1 MNFGLHCLAICLLA
15 SAATFAAD
23 SDERPKG
30 YRFRGNPH
38 KTISSRS
45 EQDGSKRS
53 LLKSGGSSF
62 PSKWDS
68 RDQDGQKWITPVRDQ
83 GKHNTCWTFATY
95 ATLEAQLLKSGW
107 GEYDFSEKNM
117 ATLHGFDISLEAGGI
132 YDMAAAYLLRWGGAI
147 AETNDAYKTSA
158 SAWSTSPMLN
168 PAFHVQNIVW
178 IPPRKSSTDNDTL
191 KAAITNYGA
200 VATSIMWDDACEQAE
215 SYYYS
220 DDEYPNHAVAVI
232 GWDDDY
238 EASKFNRTPN
248 GNGAWLIKNSWGEAI
263 GTNGYYFVSYY
274 DNMFARTEDGV
285 VFIPA
290 TAEENYTA
298 VYGYD
303 KFGRVGDCSDDND
316 LEAAVFTSAWNEEVA
331 AIGVY
336 SFLESQDY
344 SVAVYTNVMKGA
356 DSPISGGTLA
366 YTQNGS
372 LTHAGYTTI
381 RLAKPVKL
389 ADGTTFAVVYRQKGG
404 KPQHAMDYSGNGYC
418 TSNHHAGETFLGNS
432 NTGNWKDATSVT
444 DLYWQDY
451 GAKPCV
457 CLKAYTRSI
466 MPANDG
472 PGETD
477 DGTSMLETLS
487 STNATLYAETAET
500 FGASANIVGAN
511 GRTLWSSWLA
521 GFDPSD
527 KDDNKFIVDISI
539 TNNVP
544 YLSWTPNLGSENR
557 KYQIWG
563 SETLG
568 DDDWQEVTD
577 LKTTDAKFFKV
588 TVDQK

>member
-1 MNFGLHCLAICLLA
+1 MNFGLHCLAVAVFA
-15 SAATFAAD
+15 SAAAFASD
-23 SDERPKG
+23 PDERPKG

-45 EQDGSKRS
+45 GQDGSKRP

-83 GKHNTCWTFATY
+83 GEHNTCWTFATY
-95 ATLEAQLLKSGW
+95 ATLETQLLKSGS
-107 GEYDFSEKNM
+107 GTYDFAEKNM
-117 ATLHGFDISLEAGGI
+117 ANLHGFDISLEAGGI
-132 YDMAAAYLLRWGGAI
+132 YDMAAAYLLRWGGAV
-147 AETNDAYKTSA
+147 AETNDTYETSA
-158 SAWSTSPMLN
+158 NAWSQSPMLN
-168 PAFHVQNIVW
+168 PAIHVQNIVW
-178 IPPRKSSTDNDTL
+178 VPARTSSTDNDTL

-200 VATSIMWDDACEQAE
+200 VATSIRWYKTYEQGE
-215 SYYYS
+215 SYYYPYGITP
-220 DDEYPNHAVAVI
+220 DHAVAVI

-238 EASKFNRTPN
+238 EASKFKSNPK
-248 GNGAWLIKNSWGEAI
+248 GNGAWLIKNSWGEDS

-274 DNMFARTEDGV
+274 DSTFAKTEDGI

-303 KFGRVGDCSDDND
+303 KFGRVDDCADNND

-366 YTQNGS
+366 YSQDGS

-404 KPQHAMDYSGNGYC
+404 KPQHAMDYSEEGYC

-432 NTGNWKDATSVT
+432 NTGNWNDMSPK
-444 DLYWQDY
+444 
-451 GAKPCV
+451 CV
-457 CLKAYTRSI
+457 CLKAYTRSTVS
-466 MPANDG
+466 ASDG
-472 PGETD
+472 PEEYDSGVK
-477 DGTSMLETLS
+477 MLTALAA
-487 STNATLYAETAET
+487 TNATLYAETGET
-500 FGASANIVGAN
+500 FGAFANLVGAN
-511 GRTLWSSWLA
+511 GRTLWASWLA
-521 GFDPSD
+521 GFDPAN
-527 KDDNKFIVDISI
+527 KDSNKLVVDISV

-544 YLSWTPNLGSENR
+544 YLSWTPNLGADRNYR
-557 KYQIWG
+557 IWG
-563 SETLG
+563 TETLAEEN
-568 DDDWQEVTD
+568 WQEVDD
-577 LKTTDAKFFKV
+577 LKKTDAKFFKV
-588 TVDQK
+588 TVEQ